1 MCDVAGEA
9 RFLFLRMVL
18 EEKRRDLVMW
28 YSVTGIVISFLG
40 TAFSLWKILMRD
52 ERIAGTWRDIPNL
65 HKNAIKERR
74 YVIVGIILIFIGYLL
89 QIIGIFNP

>member
-1 MCDVAGEA
+1 
-9 RFLFLRMVL
+9 
-18 EEKRRDLVMW
+18 MW
-28 YSVTGIVISFLG
+28 YSIAGIVLSFIG

-74 YVIVGIILIFIGYLL
+74 YVIVGIALISVGNIL
-89 QIIGIFNP
+89 QIVGYFFP

>member
-1 MCDVAGEA
+1 
-9 RFLFLRMVL
+9 
-18 EEKRRDLVMW
+18 MW
-28 YSVTGIVISFLG
+28 FSIAGIVLSFIG

-74 YVIVGIILIFIGYLL
+74 YVMVGIVLILVGNLL
-89 QIIGIFNP
+89 QVTGYFFP

>member
-1 MCDVAGEA
+1 
-9 RFLFLRMVL
+9 
-18 EEKRRDLVMW
+18 MW
-28 YSVTGIVISFLG
+28 FSIAGIVLSFIG

-74 YVIVGIILIFIGYLL
+74 YVMVGIVLILVGNLL
-89 QIIGIFNP
+89 QIAGYFLP

>member
-1 MCDVAGEA
+1 
-9 RFLFLRMVL
+9 
-18 EEKRRDLVMW
+18 MW
-28 YSVTGIVISFLG
+28 FSIAGIVLSFIG

-74 YVIVGIILIFIGYLL
+74 YVMVGIILILVGNLL
-89 QIIGIFNP
+89 QIAGYFLP

>member
-1 MCDVAGEA
+1 
-9 RFLFLRMVL
+9 
-18 EEKRRDLVMW
+18 MW

-65 HKNAIKERR
+65 HKNAVKERR
-74 YVIVGIILIFIGYLL
+74 YVIVGIILIFIGYSL
-89 QIIGIFNP
+89 QIVGIFNP

>member
-1 MCDVAGEA
+1 
-9 RFLFLRMVL
+9 
-18 EEKRRDLVMW
+18 MW
-28 YSVTGIVISFLG
+28 FSIAGIVLSFIG

-74 YVIVGIILIFIGYLL
+74 YVIVGIILILVGNLL
-89 QIIGIFNP
+89 QIAGCYLP